1 MVYVYEYLCVILPRL
16 SSANLLAIRCNKAM
30 KGSIL
35 LTTQSSE
42 IKAQAYRDSAQG
54 WGVVIAGMVG
64 LALGLSP
71 LPFYTIGMFAPELAK
86 AFGWTFTQLMTSVTV
101 QSLVV
106 VASGPIA
113 GVALDRFGSRRV
125 ALVSVVLFG
134 LCFMSLALA
143 NGTLWIYY
151 AQWVLMSALGA
162 GTLTATWTRV
172 INSWFDRQR
181 GLALGVV
188 SAGTGLTA
196 FMVKPLTAWLIMNF
210 GWRVAIAVVGALPLL
225 VALPLVYWL
234 FREPPRL
241 AVEGVADPVEPGVTL
256 SQALRDRR
264 LWIMAISFL
273 LLAFAL
279 TATTPNM
286 ENILKTHNFTLPQI
300 GGITASFGLA
310 VIAGRVGGGLLLD
323 RLWAPG
329 CALIVFMMPALG
341 NAVLAGGTISTT
353 TAILAIVGMG
363 LGTGFEFDL
372 LAYLIARYFGRRQYG
387 TIYGVFYIVIAV
399 GGGLGPAVYGYV
411 FDRMGSYALAM
422 WSGVGCILVGSLLL
436 LAMGPYPQDVE

>member
-1 MVYVYEYLCVILPRL
+1 MT
-16 SSANLLAIRCNKAM
+16 
-30 KGSIL
+30 
-35 LTTQSSE
+35 TTQAPAIE
-42 IKAQAYRDSAQG
+42 AATEPPAYRDSAQG
-54 WGVVIAGMVG
+54 WGVVLAGMVG

-106 VASGPIA
+106 VASGPVA
-113 GVALDRFGSRRV
+113 GIALDRYGSRRV

-196 FMVKPLTAWLIMNF
+196 FMVKPLTAWLIGAF

-225 VALPLVYWL
+225 VALPLIYWL
-234 FREPPRL
+234 FREPPRAL
-241 AVEGVADPVEPGVTL
+241 AAHGASEPVEPGATL
-256 SQALRDRR
+256 SEALRDRR
-264 LWIMAISFL
+264 LWIMALSFL

-286 ENILKTHNFTLPQI
+286 ENILKTHHFTLPQI
-300 GGITASFGLA
+300 GGITAFFGLA

-329 CALIVFMMPALG
+329 CALIVFMLPAVG
-341 NAVLAGGTISTT
+341 NAVLAGGSISAT
-353 TAILAIVGMG
+353 TAILAIIGMG

-399 GGGLGPAVYGYV
+399 GGGLGPAIYGYI
-411 FDRMGSYALAM
+411 FDRLGTYALAM
-422 WSGVGCILVGSLLL
+422 WSGVGCILAGSLLL
-436 LAMGPYPQDVE
+436 LTMGPYPEGVE

>member
-1 MVYVYEYLCVILPRL
+1 
-16 SSANLLAIRCNKAM
+16 M

-42 IKAQAYRDSAQG
+42 IKAQSYRDSAQG

-143 NGTLWIYY
+143 NGTLWVYY

-210 GWRVAIAVVGALPLL
+210 GWRSAIAVVGALPLL
-225 VALPLVYWL
+225 VALPLIYWL
-234 FREPPRL
+234 FREPPRVVVHG
-241 AVEGVADPVEPGVTL
+241 AVDPVEPGVTL

-286 ENILKTHNFTLPQI
+286 ENILKTHHFTLPQI
-300 GGITASFGLA
+300 GAITASFGLA

-329 CALIVFMMPALG
+329 CALIVFIMPALG
-341 NAVLAGGTISTT
+341 NAALAGGAISAT
-353 TAILAIVGMG
+353 TAIMAIVGMG

-422 WSGVGCILVGSLLL
+422 WSGVGCILAGSLLL
-436 LAMGPYPQDVE
+436 LTMGPYPADVE